1 LQAIGKTFW
10 RELLAQDL
18 ATARRVLPSRIAATD
33 ELIQRLRSGAAVEPA
48 HKAIPRE
55 LAKELL
61 RGRPAGEIYHD
72 PCFTGDEEEAE
83 LLSDLPPLEIAGFS
97 PVLFEDL
104 VDLGVRLKRPRPQ
117 TVLAWQRAVEELR
130 RFAGVDANYVD
141 RELAQRFRDH
151 LLDKGLKISTIKTRI
166 NYIKGLFNL
175 AVEEGVLDRN
185 PFVGV
190 VKRLSVSQPP
200 REAVDIQ
207 YADSRS
213 MRLGS
218 EYLIYQLLRWTGCRL
233 AEILGIEIDD
243 VDLQEGVLHIREKTD
258 RPLKT
263 PHSARVVP
271 IHTHLLRPLEELSA
285 AGNRP
290 FEKYYDPA
298 TTRWGG
304 GITWSKTVG
313 CSPHSLRHHATSSMR
328 SAGISE
334 TVIGAVLGHA
344 VPGMTAR
351 YGTVSIELKRQA
363 ITSIQ

>member
-1 LQAIGKTFW
+1 MQAVGKTFW
-10 RELLAQDL
+10 RELLAKDL
-18 ATARRVLPSRIAATD
+18 ATARRLLPSRIAATD
-33 ELIQRLRSGAAVEPA
+33 ELIQKLRLGAAVEPA
-48 HKAIPRE
+48 RKTIPRE

-61 RGRPAGEIYHD
+61 RGRPAAEIYRD
-72 PCFTGDEEEAE
+72 PCFMGDEEDAE
-83 LLSDLPPLEIAGFS
+83 LLSNLPPLEIAGS
-97 PVLFEDL
+97 ASVLFEDL

-117 TVLAWQRAVEELR
+117 TVLAWQRAVEELG
-130 RFAGVDANYVD
+130 RFAGVDANYLD
-141 RELAQRFRDH
+141 RELAQKFRDH
-151 LLDKGLKISTIKTRI
+151 LLEKGLKVSTIKTRI

-175 AVEEGVLDRN
+175 AVEEGVLERN

-190 VKRLSVSQPP
+190 AKRLSVSQVQ

-207 YADSRS
+207 YADSCS
-213 MRLGS
+213 MKLGS

-233 AEILGIEIDD
+233 AEILGIEIEDI
-243 VDLQEGVLHIREKTD
+243 DLQEGILHIREKTD

-271 IHTHLLRPLEELSA
+271 IHSHLVHHLEELA
-285 AGNRP
+285 AVGNRP

-334 TVIGAVLGHA
+334 TVIGSVLGHA

-351 YGTVSIELKRQA
+351 YGTVSIDLKRQA
-363 ITSIQ
+363 IMSIQ